1 MNKSS
6 GLSYTITFIVGI
18 IIGLA
23 VGYYLFGIVLV
34 DDTKLEVIT
43 EKSQDITDED
53 GYPVLPAGESMVE
66 VANQNAGDRV
76 VIISHTLDRT
86 GWIVVREDVDGN
98 IGNILGARLSDSG
111 GFVGG
116 EVKLLRNTEPG
127 KVYYVLLY
135 ADDGN
140 RAFDIATDLPM
151 TDEQGELIVK
161 TFTTNEAEE

>member
-1 MNKSS
+1 M
-6 GLSYTITFIVGI
+6 
-18 IIGLA
+18 
-23 VGYYLFGIVLV
+23 
-34 DDTKLEVIT
+34 
-43 EKSQDITDED
+43 
-53 GYPVLPAGESMVE
+53 
-66 VANQNAGDRV
+66 

-98 IGNILGARLSDSG
+98 IGNILGARLSDPG